1 MRVEKWSGA
10 GWVGVR
16 KRSGGVAHVD
26 DHLVVELEL
35 IRVEVGEQLL
45 EGGRRRLAHADGSG
59 LGLGM
64 RLTSSQRAPTTSA
77 GLGLALG

>member
-1 MRVEKWSGA
+1 MRVEIWSGA

-45 EGGRRRLAHADGSG
+45 EGGGRRLAHADG
-59 LGLGM
+59 
-64 RLTSSQRAPTTSA
+64 
-77 GLGLALG
+77 